1 MQTLKI
7 IKNITIISTL
17 FVCVCGG
24 GGGGG
29 GCGGRGAHNGSI
41 ILHALDKQR

>member
-17 FVCVCGG
+17 CVCVCV
-24 GGGGG
+24 
-29 GCGGRGAHNGSI
+29 GGRGAHNGSI